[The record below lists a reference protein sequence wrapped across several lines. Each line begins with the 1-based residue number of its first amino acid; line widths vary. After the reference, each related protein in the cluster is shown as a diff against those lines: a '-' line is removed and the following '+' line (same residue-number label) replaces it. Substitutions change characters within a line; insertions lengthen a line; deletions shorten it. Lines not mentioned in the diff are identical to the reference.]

1 MVLAKSDGTTLE
13 EHIDDCI
20 AVYLELKKALPV
32 LDNIT
37 CLESFWDLLF
47 CSVYFHDFGKIHT
60 EFQKM
65 LNNEDNVWENQRHEI
80 YSIPFID
87 KIDTDN
93 KKLIKLS
100 VLTHHK
106 VLPELVKKM
115 ISKDDLDFEF
125 NSKWKENLKFHP
137 KDFNKNIKF
146 RLPTKDLVDL
156 LKNFEKSAKENNVD
170 IRLLK
175 TPVSLEN
182 LKHPVEEIAKPLL
195 DFKYIGKEYFQNLLM
210 WGSLKICDHLGSGG
224 IKEIK
229 ILNSHNFEFLNQMG
243 IALKNENKD
252 FYSHQKT
259 CFETSGSCLLIAPT
273 GSGKTESAIGW
284 LKKQLDLGQGRFF
297 YILPYTASINAMHK
311 RLSQNMDNT
320 GSNPSEVIGL
330 QHGNISHYISDFFE
344 EGFDKSQNIE
354 RNEKIK
360 KIAAQYKSLIAPVSI
375 CTPFQVLKYLYG
387 VKGFEKGLTFLG
399 GAKLVFDEIHAYD
412 VITFAQIIVMIKFLK
427 EKLFCEI
434 MIMTATLPT
443 FMLKELQK
451 AIGSEKV
458 INPDKTL
465 MKNLIRHRVK
475 IFEASIFDS
484 LDMIEDFIEE
494 GKRIIIACNT
504 VKNAQE
510 VFLQIKDMEICFD
523 AEIVLL
529 HGRFN
534 QHDRNGKER
543 KIFDEET
550 KILVGTQ
557 AIEVSLDI
565 DFDVLIT
572 EPAPLDALL
581 QRFGRINRKAQK
593 ELSTVY
599 VCRQPGENDH
609 FIYPEEIVLRTI
621 KELEKTDV
629 LEEEKTGVM
638 LDNVYPGWTEKEK
651 DEFENT
657 VNLFKS
663 SLEAIQPYA
672 DCTATE
678 EAFYD
683 KFTNIKA
690 LPAIFYSRYKDL
702 IENFDFIEAD
712 KLLVSISRNLF
723 MKYLSQ
729 GQIEVKYIDGEN
741 IKKQSFY
748 VVKCRYDS
756 EIGLTDEYEDITD
769 VEFI

>member
-1 MVLAKSDGTTLE
+1 MVLAKSDGTTLTQ
-13 EHIDDCI
+13 HINDCI
-20 AVYLELKKALPV
+20 AVYLELKKALPM
-32 LDNIT
+32 LKKIT
-37 CLESFWDLLF
+37 GLENFWDLVF
-47 CSVYFHDFGKIHT
+47 CSVYFHDFGKVHI

-65 LNNEDNVWENQRHEI
+65 LNKEYNVWESQRHEV
-80 YSIPFID
+80 YSVPFID
-87 KIDTDN
+87 KLDTDN
-93 KKLIKLS
+93 KKLIKLA

-106 VLPELVKKM
+106 VLPKLVEKF

-125 NSKWKENLKFHP
+125 NSRWKEKLNFHP

-146 RLPTKDLVDL
+146 RLPKKDLGDL
-156 LKNFEKSAKENNVD
+156 LKNFENSARENNVKT
-170 IRLLK
+170 RLLK
-175 TPVSLEN
+175 TPISLEN
-182 LKHPVEEIAKPLL
+182 LNHPVDEIAKPLL
-195 DFKYIGKEYFQNLLM
+195 NFKYRDKEYFQNLLM
-210 WGSLKICDHLGSGG
+210 WGCLKICDHLGSGG
-224 IKEIK
+224 IKKIN
-229 ILNSHNFEFLNQMG
+229 ILNPHNFEFLNKMG
-243 IALKNENKD
+243 EKLKSENKD
-252 FYSHQKT
+252 FYTHQKT
-259 CFETSGSCLLIAPT
+259 CFEITGSCLLIAPT

-284 LKKQLDLGQGRFF
+284 LKKQLDLSQGRFF

-311 RLSQNMDNT
+311 RLSKDMDN
-320 GSNPSEVIGL
+320 SDLNPSKVIGL

-344 EGFDKSQNIE
+344 EGFDKSENIE

-360 KIAAQYKSLIAPVSI
+360 KIAVQYKSLIAPVSV

-412 VITFAQIIVMIKFLK
+412 VVTFAQIVVMIKFLK
-427 EKLFCEI
+427 EKFFCEI

-443 FMLKELQK
+443 FMLKELKK

-458 INPDKTL
+458 IYPDKCL
-465 MKNLIRHRVK
+465 MKNLIRHRVS
-475 IFEASIFDS
+475 IFEGSIFDS
-484 LDMIEDFIEE
+484 LSMVEDFIEE
-494 GKRIIIACNT
+494 DKRIIIACNT

-510 VFLQIKDMEICFD
+510 VFLQIRDMEICFD
-523 AEIVLL
+523 DEIVLL

-534 QHDRNGKER
+534 QQDRNAKEA
-543 KIFDEET
+543 KIFDEDT

-565 DFDVLIT
+565 DFDVIIT

-593 ELSTVY
+593 DLSPVY

-609 FIYPEEIVLRTI
+609 FIYPEKIVQRTI

-629 LEEEKTGVM
+629 LKEEKTGVM
-638 LDNVYPGWTEKEK
+638 LDNVYPGWTDKEK

-657 VNLFKS
+657 LNLFKS
-663 SLEAIQPYA
+663 SLESIQPYA

-678 EAFYD
+678 EAFYE

-690 LPAIFYSRYKDL
+690 LPAVFYSRYKNL

-723 MKYLSQ
+723 MKFFSQ
-729 GQIEVKYIDGEN
+729 GQIEVKYLDGEN
-741 IKKQSFY
+741 IKKQCFY

-756 EIGLTDEYEDITD
+756 EIGLTNDFEDITD

>member
-1 MVLAKSDGTTLE
+1 
-13 EHIDDCI
+13 
-20 AVYLELKKALPV
+20 
-32 LDNIT
+32 
-37 CLESFWDLLF
+37 
-47 CSVYFHDFGKIHT
+47 
-60 EFQKM
+60 M

-93 KKLIKLS
+93 KNLIKLS

-125 NSKWKENLKFHP
+125 NSKWKEKLKFHP

-146 RLPTKDLVDL
+146 RLPKKDLVDL
-156 LKNFEKSAKENNVD
+156 LKNFEKSAKENNLN

-182 LKHPVEEIAKPLL
+182 LKNPVEEIAKPLL
-195 DFKYIGKEYFQNLLM
+195 DFKYSGKEYFQNLLM
-210 WGSLKICDHLGSGG
+210 WGGLKICDHLGSGG
-224 IKEIK
+224 IRKIN
-229 ILNSHNFEFLNQMG
+229 ILNPENFEFLNQMG
-243 IALKNENKD
+243 KTLGNENKD
-252 FYSHQKT
+252 FYTHQKT
-259 CFETSGSCLLIAPT
+259 CFETTGSCLLIAPT

-510 VFLQIKDMEICFD
+510 VFLQIRDMGICFD
-523 AEIVLL
+523 DEIVLL

-534 QHDRNGKER
+534 QHDRNAKEA

-599 VCRQPGENDH
+599 VCRQGGENDH